1 MRGNGFQFYE
11 EGGTIMK
18 RRQKLPQENKA
29 GALAVQ
35 SNRPKDDESRSGAQD
50 NTLGDLE
57 PRAEIK
63 GGSLG
68 IYQATDVTLKR
79 GSGG

>member
-1 MRGNGFQFYE
+1 
-11 EGGTIMK
+11 MK
-18 RRQKLPQENKA
+18 RRQKLRQENKA

-35 SNRPKDDESRSGAQD
+35 SSRRKDSDARSGAHD
-50 NTLGDLE
+50 TTLGDLE